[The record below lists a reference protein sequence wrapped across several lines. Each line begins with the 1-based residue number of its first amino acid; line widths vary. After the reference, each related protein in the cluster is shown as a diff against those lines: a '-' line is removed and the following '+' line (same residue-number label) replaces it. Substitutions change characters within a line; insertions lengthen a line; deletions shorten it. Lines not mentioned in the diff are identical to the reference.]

1 MTVMPTKKPRVFI
14 LTSRLYEM
22 AGGRTKAT
30 ITRAMFLQNHFD
42 TTVIEMS
49 STKYPG
55 EELPAVFAKYQ
66 TTFNTINPWHIV
78 SKKSSRTQN
87 YLDFLRERTGS
98 LSDEG
103 ILNGDQKDFIV
114 STLSGEKIKGYLA
127 NGRIARLR
135 LYHSDGKVDFFALDE
150 NQNIFLREL
159 YKKDELLARYY
170 LDVSGRVCSGFVVD
184 ENGTKQF
191 IYRTKDNRL
200 VHSESITDHN
210 LAFLDDTLCDG
221 DVIISDVRYYD
232 EVLEK
237 LKPRVHIIHVWHEIA
252 VNLSQGAGVNPAYAK
267 ITDPNFRV
275 SEGDKMVVF
284 TDDARDE
291 YTADFPHLKDTFT
304 VIPYGIDVKP
314 SINITRDKNLVI
326 SIGRLTG
333 SKDVAAQI
341 RAFALFHKKYPKS
354 KFDIYGEGS
363 DSEALQKLIDDL
375 DLKEFVILRGF
386 THNANEILQSA
397 GMMVFSSKHETFG
410 LTILESLSNG
420 TPVASYDVRFGAK
433 MMISKQNGIVVKNNS
448 PESLAEAMIKLHK
461 KNIDPQQVR
470 KSVKNTFS
478 QRRFEDAWLTT
489 ISNSVEGA
497 K

>member
-1 MTVMPTKKPRVFI
+1 MTTPTKKPRVFI
-14 LTSRLYEM
+14 LTSRLYET

-78 SKKSSRTQN
+78 NKKSSRTQN
-87 YLDFLRERTGS
+87 YLDFLREQTGN
-98 LSDEG
+98 LGDEG
-103 ILNGDQKDFIV
+103 IFNGDQKDFIV
-114 STLSGEKIKGYLA
+114 STLSGERIKGYLA
-127 NGRIARLR
+127 NGKITRLR

-170 LDVSGRVCSGFVVD
+170 LDVSGKVCSGFMVD
-184 ENGTKQF
+184 EKGTRQF
-191 IYRTKDNRL
+191 VYRTKDNKL
-200 VHSESITDHN
+200 VYSESIIDHN
-210 LAFLDDTLCDG
+210 LAFLNDTLNDG
-221 DVIISDVRYYD
+221 DVLISDVRYYD

-237 LKPRVHIIHVWHEIA
+237 LKAKAHIIHVWHEIA
-252 VNLSQGAGVNPAYAK
+252 SNLSKNAGVNPAYTK
-267 ITDPNFRV
+267 IVDPSFRA
-275 SEGDKMVVF
+275 SEGDKMIVF

-291 YTADFPHLKDTFT
+291 YIADFPHLKDVFT

-314 SINITRDKNLVI
+314 SISITRDKNLVV

-333 SKDVAAQI
+333 SKDVVAQI
-341 RAFALFHKKYPKS
+341 RAFAIFHKKYPKA

-363 DSEALQKLIDDL
+363 DSDALQELINNL
-375 DLKEFVILRGF
+375 GLERSVTLRGF
-386 THNANEILQSA
+386 THNANEMFQSA
-397 GMMVFSSKHETFG
+397 GMMIFSSKHETFG

-433 MMISKQNGIVVKNNS
+433 MMISKQNGIIAKNNS

-461 KNIDPQQVR
+461 LNIAPQQVR

-478 QRRFEDAWLTT
+478 QRRFEDAWLTA